1 MHLAALLL
9 VAQTYALPSGLPA
22 PDAVQQKRIDAA
34 LAAVRGGGSVAVRQ
48 LALVGDVAIP
58 AVVKRLNAA
67 PPAERLLLLAALRPM
82 KAAAPLVDAAKKDPS
97 PAVRAW
103 AEGAPAPP
111 EPDLRRLAARYL
123 DLLALAE
130 EKRRVEVDVDLKGM
144 EPRLGRPIETFA
156 HVKER
161 MRDRRLADQVQYERK
176 LVAAR
181 FARAGAL
188 LQPTRANPVFM
199 AYLALLREESGA
211 ALFYVLPALVDMGE
225 RLVPVLEPLLEQENH
240 DPRRV
245 LRVLFAV
252 RADKGVGLYERFD
265 GFRPDTQ
272 RALVKLA
279 HGVLAPEPRAAFYA
293 QATRVKDG
301 SVRAAA
307 LEELLALPA
316 PAGAE
321 AARDVLKPGADKS
334 ILAHRRAALLLARAG
349 VLEPLA
355 EYAEIEPPDDK
366 AEVSGDLGRIQR
378 ACIAALR
385 DHGASLAERFLRSS
399 SPRVRYL
406 GAELETDGKR
416 LLQLAYGERD
426 AKFARH
432 LGRRAAETGD
442 EQVARE
448 AVAFLRRG
456 DTRVHLGV
464 LRGLRRRG
472 FAGLLAE
479 LAPDEP
485 RALDQ
490 LSQFEAL
497 PAELEPALLALP
509 DDPARLEALLPLET
523 KAAQAALDK
532 ATADDAIAALAGR
545 SEITTR
551 LDLRYPL
558 LPHLEGAS
566 PTRLVELRKCAMTLR
581 DVEPGFFHALYT
593 AWERVKVEEAP
604 KERDSGPP
612 VERAAVLRELAHSRD
627 LSSARLFLAEVASGR
642 LQNPPHVLGALKA
655 AARLLAGEDLAA
667 LGPLLEK
674 QVQGEY
680 ARKDREAPPYDAYRF
695 VALRGG
701 IFAAGYART
710 ESLLPLL
717 ARFVLDPKLQPSA
730 FDFDD
735 ASAVPYW
742 ALHALRHFDAK
753 KVDAAFRDELKAAE
767 ADGRLAKLHP
777 RHLLQLVRYAREN
790 RDQGRGLAEVRLAL
804 AEVVERLPWE
814 GNATYEKMRA
824 LGSSR
829 RYGEAAKAARAF
841 AEQQAG
847 RGYQVEDGLWTPR
860 FVRGRARLYDGLE
873 AGAIKAA
880 DFREGA
886 PFLKN
891 LAAWYLL
898 FTTKDQKLA
907 DTASEQAVQGT
918 AGLYHPY
925 RDTLAALRIAQKRPD
940 EALRLLDDERE
951 LPVKR
956 EPTSGWHLY
965 FLAQARLQKNDARTA
980 YSDLEQCLGM
990 DRRLIPQA
998 KKEPAF
1004 QDGLAKVLKQVEDD
1018 YVDTLFAWGS

>member
-1 MHLAALLL
+1 LHLAALLL
-9 VAQTYALPSGLPA
+9 VAQAYGLPAGLPA
-22 PDAVQQKRIDAA
+22 PDDAQQKRIDAA
-34 LAAVRGGGSVAVRQ
+34 LAAVRDGGSVAVRR
-48 LALVGDVAIP
+48 LALVGEVAIP

-82 KAAAPLVDAAKKDPS
+82 KAAAPVLEAARNDPS

-103 AEGAPAPP
+103 AEGAPRPP

-130 EKRRVEVDVDLKGM
+130 EKRRVEADADLKGI
-144 EPRLGRPIETFA
+144 EPRLGRPIETFS

-181 FARAGAL
+181 FARAGRNLKPSRDDA
-188 LQPTRANPVFM
+188 VFM

-211 ALFYVLPALVDMGE
+211 ALFYALPALVAMGE
-225 RLVPVLEPLLEQENH
+225 PLAEVLEPLLAEENH

-252 RADKGVGLYERFD
+252 RKDGGVGLYERFD
-265 GFRPDTQ
+265 SFRPDAQ

-279 HGVLAPEPRAAFYA
+279 HAVLAPGPRAELYA
-293 QATRVKDG
+293 QGTRVKDG

-307 LEELLALPA
+307 LEELLRMPA
-316 PAGAE
+316 PAGRE
-321 AARDVLKPGADKS
+321 AAREVLKPGADRS
-334 ILAHRRAALLLARAG
+334 ILAYRRAAMLLARAG
-349 VLEPLA
+349 ELEPLA

-366 AEVSGDLGRIQR
+366 AAVSGELGRIQR

-385 DHGASLAERFLRSS
+385 EHGAAMAERFLRSA
-399 SPRVRYL
+399 SPRVRYV
-406 GAELETDGKR
+406 GADLMMDGKQ
-416 LLQLAYGERD
+416 LLQLAYGEQD
-426 AKFARH
+426 AGFARH
-432 LGRRAAETGD
+432 LARRAVETGD
-442 EQVARE
+442 EAVARD
-448 AVAFLRRG
+448 ALKFLRR
-456 DTRVHLGV
+456 DDKRVHLGV

-472 FAGLLAE
+472 HARLLVEIAR
-479 LAPDEP
+479 DEP

-490 LSQFEAL
+490 LAQFETL

-509 DDPARLEALLPLET
+509 GGLEAVLPLQT
-523 KAAQAALDK
+523 SAAQKALD
-532 ATADDAIAALAGR
+532 AAPVDEALAALAGR
-545 SEITTR
+545 SEMTTR
-551 LDLRYPL
+551 LKLTYPL
-558 LPHLEGAS
+558 MPHLKGAS
-566 PTRLVELRKCAMTLR
+566 PARLVELRKCAMALAG
-581 DVEPGFFHALYT
+581 VEPGFFHALYR
-593 AWERVKVEEAP
+593 AWGAVKVEEAP

-612 VERAAVLRELAHSRD
+612 VERAAVLRELAHGNDAR
-627 LSSARLFLAEVASGR
+627 SARLFLAEVAAGR

-655 AARLLAGEDLAA
+655 AARLLRGEDLAA
-667 LGPLLEK
+667 LGPLLEE
-674 QVQGEY
+674 QVKGEY
-680 ARKDREAPPYDAYRF
+680 ARKDKQAPPYDAYRF
-695 VALRGG
+695 VTLRGG
-701 IFAAGYART
+701 ILAIGYART

-717 ARFVLDPKLQPSA
+717 ARFVLDSKLQPSA

-742 ALHALRHFDAK
+742 ALHALRHFEPKA
-753 KVDAAFRDELKAAE
+753 VDAAFRAELARADLAE
-767 ADGRLAKLHP
+767 LHP
-777 RHLLQLVRYAREN
+777 RHLLRMVRYAREN

-824 LGSSR
+824 LGSLR
-829 RYGEAAKAARAF
+829 RYAEAAKAARAF
-841 AEQQAG
+841 AERQAG
-847 RGYQVEDGLWTPR
+847 RGYEIEDGLWTPA
-860 FVRGRARLYDGLE
+860 FVKGRARLYEGL
-873 AGAIKAA
+873 AKGRIT
-880 DFREGA
+880 DVSGG

-898 FTTKDQKLA
+898 FTTKDATLA
-907 DTASEQAVQGT
+907 NTASEQAVRGT
-918 AGLYHPY
+918 AALYHPY
-925 RDTLAALRIAQKRPD
+925 RDTLAAVRIAQQRPD

-965 FLAQARLQKNDARTA
+965 FQAQAKLQKGDARGA
-980 YSDLEQCLGM
+980 YSDLEQCLSM

-1004 QDGLAKVLKQVEDD
+1004 TELAKVLKQVETD